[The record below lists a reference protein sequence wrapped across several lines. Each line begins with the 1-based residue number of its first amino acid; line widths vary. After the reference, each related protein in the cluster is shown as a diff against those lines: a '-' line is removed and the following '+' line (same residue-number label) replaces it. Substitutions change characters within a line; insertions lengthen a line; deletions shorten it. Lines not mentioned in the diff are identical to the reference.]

1 MSYLYK
7 PVITVE
13 AVVERESER
22 VTPLGEEVKVEGKIK
37 EITYEEH
44 MKNLEFMCKTDREF
58 MTRLRSFC
66 EENKAEVELEPVQSR
81 PAGTASLVSLNKKP
95 PVDSEDEDHSGTM
108 ARHHSEANGRD
119 GKY

>member
-7 PVITVE
+7 PVITVVAAE
-13 AVVERESER
+13 ERESER
-22 VTPLGEEVKVEGKIK
+22 VPTLWEEVKVQEKIPEGEVLPSLYT

-66 EENKAEVELEPVQSR
+66 EENKAEVELEPV
-81 PAGTASLVSLNKKP
+81 SLNKKP

>member
-13 AVVERESER
+13 AVEERE
-22 VTPLGEEVKVEGKIK
+22 EEVKVLTDEVSPRLHQEKMT

-66 EENKAEVELEPVQSR
+66 EENKTKL
-81 PAGTASLVSLNKKP
+81 
-95 PVDSEDEDHSGTM
+95 
-108 ARHHSEANGRD
+108 GRD
-119 GKY
+119 PTLPQSVIQEIMDDLNSEEDVSSEEE